1 MINNKVITAV
11 ITIQWKITAVCRVA
25 ELALLALSRM
35 QPSPRLFP
43 LENERGGK
51 TRKARIV
58 YDTGQNNFQL
68 VVILLAC
75 IVREYVSIAAC
86 LKSF

>member
-1 MINNKVITAV
+1 
-11 ITIQWKITAVCRVA
+11 
-25 ELALLALSRM
+25 M

-86 LKSF
+86 LKSFEIVFCNLTLQRRYALDS